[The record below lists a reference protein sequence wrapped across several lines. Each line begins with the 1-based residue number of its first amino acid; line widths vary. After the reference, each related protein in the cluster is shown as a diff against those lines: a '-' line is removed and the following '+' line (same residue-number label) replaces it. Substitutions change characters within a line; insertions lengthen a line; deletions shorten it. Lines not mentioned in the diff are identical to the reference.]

1 MKENLK
7 LGAILLVITAIAG
20 ALLGFAYDI
29 TRAPI
34 EKRQKEEQ
42 AAALK
47 VVLPADEF
55 IQVEGLTLPEDKT
68 VKNVFEAKTGGENA
82 GYVVEVGSKGYGGE
96 IVMMVGIT
104 KDNKISGIKTM
115 KQSETPGLG
124 TKASE
129 PAFTDQYKDKPA
141 DKDLAVGSDIQG
153 ITGVTISSKAVT
165 NGVNTAL
172 QFYNNE
178 LKGGK

>member
-29 TRAPI
+29 TRGPVA
-34 EKRQKEEQ
+34 ERQKQEQ
-42 AAALK
+42 AEALK

-55 IQVEGLTLPEDKT
+55 AELSGLTAKENVST
-68 VKNVFEAKTGGENA
+68 VFEAKSGGNTA
-82 GYVVEVGSKGYGGE
+82 GYVIEVETKGYGGP
-96 IVMMVGIT
+96 ISMMVGISPEDKVT
-104 KDNKISGIKTM
+104 GIKVL
-115 KQSETPGLG
+115 KQNETPGLG
-124 TKASE
+124 SKTAE
-129 PAFTDQYKDKPA
+129 PAFTDQYKDKDA
-141 DKDLAVGSDIQG
+141 TKDLSLGSDITA

-165 NGVNTAL
+165 AGVNTAI
-172 QFYNNE
+172 QYYNEE

>member
-1 MKENLK
+1 MRNLK
-7 LGAILLVITAIAG
+7 LGAILLIITAIAG

-47 VVLPADEF
+47 MVLPADEF
-55 IQVEGLTLPEDKT
+55 TQVEGLTFPEDET
-68 VKNVFEAKTGGENA
+68 VKSIFEAKTGGESA
-82 GYVVEVGSKGYGGE
+82 GYVIEVGSKGYGGE
-96 IVMMVGIT
+96 ITMMVGIS
-104 KDNKISGIKTM
+104 KDEKVTGIKIL

-124 TKASE
+124 TKTAE
-129 PAFTDQYKDKPA
+129 PAFTDQYKDKDA
-141 DKDLAVGSDIQG
+141 TKDLALGSDITA
-153 ITGVTISSKAVT
+153 ITGVTISSKGVT
-165 NGVNTAL
+165 NGVNTAI
-172 QFYNNE
+172 QYYNNE